1 MRINSIGTNYSVGY
15 AQKRQV
21 KKQQKNQMPTFQ
33 GNNHSAKFFG
43 ASMAGLGF
51 CTTMVISEFFNFA
64 SLGAVLIAGAIGGF
78 MGIHGYGFGRD
89 LDKTIEEGKKQN
101 EKFKEKHH
109 LSDKN

>member
-1 MRINSIGTNYSVGY
+1 MRINSIGANYSVDY

-43 ASMAGLGF
+43 ASMAGLGV
-51 CTTMVISEFFNFA
+51 CTTMAVAEFFNAA
-64 SLGAVLIAGAIGGF
+64 SGGAMLIAGAIGGF
-78 MGIHGYGFGRD
+78 MGIHGYIFGRD
-89 LDKTIEEGKKQN
+89 LDKTIEDGKEEN